1 MRCSVMRDRGDLTA
15 KAVIRDQAL
24 ALFAQRG
31 PDAVTVREVAAAA
44 DVSPALVVHHY
55 GSKQGLR
62 EAVDAHVMGV
72 FEAMFAAATAQ
83 PDAFAGTAP
92 VVAASF
98 AELMLAH
105 LPPGSPIPAYLRRL
119 MLSGDT
125 AGRDLFRRW
134 YELTVTMTDQMTAA
148 GFLRPG
154 ADPAVRAAFLMINDL
169 AVVLLSEHLTAV
181 LGVDPLTPDG
191 MRRWAA
197 EVITAYAEGIFRL
210 EES

>member
-1 MRCSVMRDRGDLTA
+1 MGCSVMRDRGDLTA

-44 DVSPALVVHHY
+44 GVSPALVVHHY

-62 EAVDAHVMGV
+62 VAVDAHVMGV
-72 FEAMFAAATAQ
+72 FEAMFAVATAQ
-83 PDAFAGTAP
+83 PDAFAGAAP
-92 VVAASF
+92 VVAAGF

-134 YELTVTMTDQMTAA
+134 YELSVAMTDQMTAA

-169 AVVLLSEHLTAV
+169 AVVLLSEHLAAV
-181 LGVDPLTPDG
+181 LGVDPLTPNG

-197 EVITAYAEGIFRL
+197 EVVATYAEGIFRL
-210 EES
+210 EDS